1 MRRRRSA
8 RSSRPDW
15 RSIHERRHPLAGPSW
30 FWGNPGPARREVD
43 GGRRW
48 RRVLAAGVGVLEIAL
63 IGALLLGPLF
73 KVRDVGVRGTHSLS
87 SDQVL
92 ALAGLGS
99 SGSIFAVDPGA
110 VERRLGASPWIRTAS
125 VSAGLPDRVTIQV
138 EEWQP
143 AAVYQPGGGRSWY
156 LSDQAVALGPVEQGA
171 DTGGLVEIKGPSGKP
186 SPGQQV
192 LDVKLLVAL
201 ANIQRALPD
210 ILGQQVSSFQLDS
223 CGNLTMTAG
232 RGWKAQFGRVLTP
245 EEFASLKEKVA
256 ALKAV
261 SARVN
266 YDNPDLDYVNVMNPG
281 QVAVMTRS
289 AERSLSAAARPSP
302 TPTPASTPAPGPSPG
317 PSPTPA
323 APAGPVVITPTPGG
337 PISTVPACR

>member
-1 MRRRRSA
+1 
-8 RSSRPDW
+8 
-15 RSIHERRHPLAGPSW
+15 
-30 FWGNPGPARREVD
+30 VD

-48 RRVLAAGVGVLEIAL
+48 RRVLAVGVGVLEIAL

-73 KVRDVGVRGTHSLS
+73 KVREVGVRGTHSLT

-92 ALAGLGS
+92 ALADVGS

-125 VSAGLPDRVTIQV
+125 VSAGLPDQVTIQV
-138 EEWQP
+138 EEWRP

-156 LSDQAVALGPVEQGA
+156 LSDQAIALGPVEQGA
-171 DTGGLVEIKGPSGKP
+171 DTAGLVQVKGPSGRP
-186 SPGQQV
+186 PTPGRQV

-223 CGNLTMTAG
+223 CGNLTMVAG

-245 EEFASLKEKVA
+245 EEFASLKDKVA

-302 TPTPASTPAPGPSPG
+302 TPAPASKPAPS
-317 PSPTPA
+317 PSPTA
-323 APAGPVVITPTPGG
+323 ASGPVVITPTPGG
-337 PISTVPACR
+337 PITTVPACQ

>member
-1 MRRRRSA
+1 
-8 RSSRPDW
+8 
-15 RSIHERRHPLAGPSW
+15 
-30 FWGNPGPARREVD
+30 VD

-48 RRVLAAGVGVLEIAL
+48 RRVLAAGVGLLEIAL
-63 IGALLLGPLF
+63 ICALLLGPLF
-73 KVRDVGVRGTHSLS
+73 KVREVGVRGTHSLRA
-87 SDQVL
+87 DQVL
-92 ALAGLGS
+92 ALADVGS

-138 EEWQP
+138 EEWRP
-143 AAVYQPGGGRSWY
+143 AAVYQPGGGRPWY
-156 LSDQAVALGPVEQGA
+156 LSDQAIALGPVEQGA
-171 DTGGLVEIKGPSGKP
+171 DTGGLVAVKGPSGKP
-186 SPGQQV
+186 PTPGRQV

-223 CGNLTMTAG
+223 CGNLTMIAG

-245 EEFASLKEKVA
+245 EEFASLKNKVA

-281 QVAVMTRS
+281 QVAVMTKS
-289 AERSLSAAARPSP
+289 AERSLSAAARASP
-302 TPTPASTPAPGPSPG
+302 TPAPASTPSPG
-317 PSPTPA
+317 PSPSST

-337 PISTVPACR
+337 PIATVPVCQ

>member
-1 MRRRRSA
+1 
-8 RSSRPDW
+8 
-15 RSIHERRHPLAGPSW
+15 
-30 FWGNPGPARREVD
+30 VD

-48 RRVLAAGVGVLEIAL
+48 RRVLAAGVGLLEIAL
-63 IGALLLGPLF
+63 ICALLLGPLF
-73 KVRDVGVRGTHSLS
+73 KVREVGVRGTHSLS

-92 ALAGLGS
+92 ALADVGS

-138 EEWQP
+138 EEWRP
-143 AAVYQPGGGRSWY
+143 AAVYQPGGGRPWY
-156 LSDQAVALGPVEQGA
+156 LSDQAIALGPVEQGA
-171 DTGGLVEIKGPSGKP
+171 DTGGLVAVKGPSGKP
-186 SPGQQV
+186 PTPGRQV

-223 CGNLTMTAG
+223 CGNLTMIAG

-245 EEFASLKEKVA
+245 EEFASLKNKVA

-281 QVAVMTRS
+281 QVAVMTKS
-289 AERSLSAAARPSP
+289 AERSLSAAARASP
-302 TPTPASTPAPGPSPG
+302 TPAPASTPSPG
-317 PSPTPA
+317 PSPSST

-337 PISTVPACR
+337 PIATVPVCQ